1 MQQHRELDEKQINTQ
16 LLNGALATPG
26 WWKWAVAGLALI
38 VLAGFVTYGF
48 MVNQGI
54 GLTGK
59 SRPVFWGALITTFV
73 FWVGISHAGIM
84 ISAILRLT
92 QAEWRRPVTRAAELL
107 TVFSLITALS
117 FPIIHAGRPWRII
130 YWIIPY
136 DFSRG
141 IWPNVRSPLV
151 WDPAA
156 IGTYL
161 TGSILF
167 LYVALLPDLGNLRDR
182 TVGWRNALYS
192 VLSLGWRGNSRQW
205 RLQTTAG
212 ILLSALMLPIFVSV
226 HSIVS
231 WDFAVTSGVEGWH
244 STIFAPYF
252 VIGAVHSGVSA
263 VVTMMALMRWLW
275 KWDNFIRPEHFDAL
289 ARLLIVVGC
298 TWFAFTLIELLY
310 SFYSLEAQELAFRD
324 MQIFQW
330 PWSAL
335 FVTFLITGFFIPVPA
350 WFFKRVRNSIPLMF
364 WTSISV
370 NIGMWLERFLI
381 IVPALSRKQPFV
393 YTWGSYH
400 PSLVELMMI
409 LWSLAFVAMN
419 MLLFARFFPLIPLF
433 EQKEAQVFSSKIKI
447 GRASVPAVLRE
458 REQE

>member
-1 MQQHRELDEKQINTQ
+1 MQQHRELSEQQINVQ
-16 LLNGALATPG
+16 LLNGTLATPR
-26 WWKWAVAGLALI
+26 WWKWAVLGLLII
-38 VLAGFVTYGF
+38 VLAGFSTFGF
-48 MVNQGI
+48 MINK
-54 GLTGK
+54 GLGVTGLN
-59 SRPVFWGALITTFV
+59 RPVFWGTLITTFV

-107 TVFSLITALS
+107 TVFSLITALT
-117 FPIIHAGRPWRII
+117 FPVIHAGRPWRII
-130 YWIIPY
+130 YWILPY

-182 TVGWRNALYS
+182 TVGWRNRLYS
-192 VLSLGWRGNSRQW
+192 LLSLGWRGNSRQW
-205 RLQTTAG
+205 RMQTTAG

-231 WDFAVTSGVEGWH
+231 WDFAVTPSVEGWH

-289 ARLLIVVGC
+289 ARLLIVVG
-298 TWFAFTLIELLY
+298 TAWFAFTLIELLY
-310 SFYSLEAQELAFRD
+310 SFYTLEAQELAFRD

-330 PWSAL
+330 PWAFL
-335 FVTFLITGFFIPVPA
+335 FIVFLITGFFIPVPA
-350 WFFKRVRNSIPLMF
+350 WLFKRVRNSIPWMF

-400 PSLVELMMI
+400 PSLTEMMMI
-409 LWSLAFVAMN
+409 VWSLAFVGMN

-433 EQKEAQVFSSKIKI
+433 EQKEAQAFSSRIQI

-458 REQE
+458 QEQE